1 MKVKEVEF
9 GDELVVGKK
18 EKWVF
23 WMAFRFL
30 VRETDLIERLCK
42 DMRAIRKKIENLVLN
57 CFVFVIIIF
66 LLKYLMVI
74 EKEIYI

>member
-42 DMRAIRKKIENLVLN
+42 DMRAIRKKDREFSFELFCICYYNFFIE
-57 CFVFVIIIF
+57 IF
-66 LLKYLMVI
+66 NGY
-74 EKEIYI
+74 